1 MTITRKN
8 GKKRNTTKRNT
19 TKRNTTKR
27 NTTKR
32 NTTNKK
38 CIYTY
43 EAKRII
49 RDIKALKN
57 KHKTRK
63 NKNI

>member
-8 GKKRNTTKRNT
+8 GKKRNNI
-19 TKRNTTKR
+19 KRNTTKR